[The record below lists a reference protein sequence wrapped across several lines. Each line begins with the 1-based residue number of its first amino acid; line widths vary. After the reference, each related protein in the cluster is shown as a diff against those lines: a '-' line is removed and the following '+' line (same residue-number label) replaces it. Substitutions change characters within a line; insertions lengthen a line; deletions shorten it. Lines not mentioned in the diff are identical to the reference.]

1 MATFTV
7 GLKGKT
13 EKAQGGL
20 GPRVVEGLITHV
32 YTGDA
37 IHAKDVDLKTI
48 NTLIVQPSIAT
59 DQADGSAAVPY
70 VAVNDPGGLNN
81 YASVS
86 GIGSVTT
93 SGSALHFI
101 AIGE

>member
-13 EKAQGGL
+13 EKAYGGL
-20 GPRVVEGLITHV
+20 GPRVVEGYITHI

-37 IHAKDVDLKTI
+37 VHAKDIDLKTI
-48 NTLIVQPSIAT
+48 NTLIVQPSITTAPT
-59 DQADGSAAVPY
+59 NGTAAVPY
-70 VAVNDPGGLNN
+70 VVVNDPGGLNN

>member
-20 GPRVVEGLITHV
+20 GPRIVEGLITHI

-37 IHAKDVDLKTI
+37 VHAKDIDLKTI
-48 NTLIVQPSIAT
+48 NTLVVQSAINGTAT
-59 DQADGSAAVPY
+59 PY
-70 VAVNDPGGLNN
+70 VTVNDPGGLNN
-81 YASVS
+81 YASVV

>member
-20 GPRVVEGLITHV
+20 GPRVVEGLITHI
-32 YTGDA
+32 YSNDA
-37 IHAKDVDLKTI
+37 IHAKDVDLKAI
-48 NTLIVQPSIAT
+48 NTLVIQPSISSGT
-59 DQADGSAAVPY
+59 VSPY
-70 VAVNDPGGLNN
+70 VTVNDPGGLNN
-81 YASVS
+81 YASVV